1 MSTYSLSPLLMRIRE
16 IKILKAEIQQN
27 SKAMKQKDCVHT
39 FLTIQILEE
48 EIHFFFGEARESKT
62 RLILMAKSKNLV
74 EIERT

>member
-1 MSTYSLSPLLMRIRE
+1 MYVYILSLMRIRA

-39 FLTIQILEE
+39 FLTIQILED
-48 EIHFFFGEARESKT
+48 EILFFGEARESKT